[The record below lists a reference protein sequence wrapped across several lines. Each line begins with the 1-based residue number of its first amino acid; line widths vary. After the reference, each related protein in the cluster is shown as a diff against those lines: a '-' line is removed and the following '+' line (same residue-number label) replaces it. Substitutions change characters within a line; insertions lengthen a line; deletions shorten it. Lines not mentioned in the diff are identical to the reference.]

1 MELILLKDIDRL
13 GKRGDCVTVKD
24 GYARNYL
31 LPSGLARSNTPGNVK
46 FVERLKV
53 MEDARHEEELQ
64 EAKQL
69 SGRLGSLSCT
79 LRVKTGEGEK
89 LFGAVTT
96 QDIVGALQEEGI
108 SIDRK
113 KIILEQPI
121 KSLGVFQ
128 ISVRLHPEVTAILK
142 VWVVKE

>member
-53 MEDARHEEELQ
+53 MEAARHEEELQ

-69 SGRLGSLSCT
+69 SERLGSLSCT

-89 LFGAVTT
+89 LFGAVTV
-96 QDIVGALQEEGI
+96 QDIAGALQEEGI

-113 KIILEQPI
+113 KL
-121 KSLGVFQ
+121 SW
-128 ISVRLHPEVTAILK
+128 ISRLNL
-142 VWVVKE
+142 